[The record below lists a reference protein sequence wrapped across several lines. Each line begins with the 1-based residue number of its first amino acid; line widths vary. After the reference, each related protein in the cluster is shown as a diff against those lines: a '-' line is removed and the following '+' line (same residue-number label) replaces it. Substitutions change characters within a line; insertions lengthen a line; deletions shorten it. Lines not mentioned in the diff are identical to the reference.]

1 MKGHKGHHHGHV
13 EHGVHHKHPRAEH
26 KKGGK
31 VEMIENGHWD
41 HDESPKDVY
50 EGANS
55 NVAKDAKKRKHG
67 GMAKH
72 HVGHH
77 EGHKAH
83 HRGDRAPRKSG
94 GRAGSNMNPLSSAH
108 HGTEPKA
115 HHSYE
120 PEMGSK

>member
-1 MKGHKGHHHGHV
+1 MKGHKGHHHGHM
-13 EHGVHHKHPRAEH
+13 EAGVHHKHPRAEH

-31 VEMIENGHWD
+31 VESPHEGHWAS
-41 HDESPKDVY
+41 DEAPKDIY

-55 NVAKDAKKRKHG
+55 NVAKEAKERKRG
-67 GMAKH
+67 GKAKH

-77 EGHKAH
+77 EGHKAG
-83 HRGDRAPRKSG
+83 HRSDRAPRKSG

-120 PEMGSK
+120 PEMHGK